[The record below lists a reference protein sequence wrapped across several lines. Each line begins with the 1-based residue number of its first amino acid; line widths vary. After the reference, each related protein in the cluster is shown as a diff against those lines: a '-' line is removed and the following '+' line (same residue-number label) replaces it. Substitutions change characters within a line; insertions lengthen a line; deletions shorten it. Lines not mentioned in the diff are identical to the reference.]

1 MTAEQDSH
9 IDDVEAPTSAADGA
23 AARTD
28 TRDADDDRA
37 GHDGSG
43 DIKATGRPRLG
54 VISGWLRRCLVL
66 WRSILLALLIMGAA
80 AVAAGVFFVQYRPY
94 HQTSDAA
101 GRDAIKAASDGTVA
115 LLSYAP
121 DTLEHDF
128 ATAKAHL
135 TGDFL
140 AYYDR
145 FTHQIVT
152 PAAKEHH
159 VQTTAGVA
167 RAALSELHPNSAVVL
182 IFIDQTTMSK
192 DKAEPVSAASAVRV
206 GLTKVDGR
214 WLISSFDPV

>member
-9 IDDVEAPTSAADGA
+9 IDDVEAPTSDADDA
-23 AARTD
+23 AAGTD

-37 GHDGSG
+37 GRDGSG
-43 DIKATGRPRLG
+43 DIKATRRLG
-54 VISGWLRRCLVL
+54 VISGGWLRRCLVL
-66 WRSILLALLIMGAA
+66 WRSILLVLLIMGAA
-80 AVAAGVFFVQYRPY
+80 ALAACVFFVQYRPY

-128 ATAKAHL
+128 VTAKAHL